1 MAVQSR
7 VSAPGRGRMVV
18 QSRVSA
24 LVGGRLAILVALI
37 VLVVLPRGAP
47 NREIL
52 TFFLTLLETSGLEN
66 YHELEVSKYKIF
78 SKCSTHGHYVLRKS
92 CIFEPRIR
100 GSFRDLKF
108 PRKYGKC

>member
-66 YHELEVSKYKIF
+66 YHELEVSKHESF
-78 SKCSTHGHYVLRKS
+78 STCSAHGYYILRKS
-92 CIFEPRIR
+92 RIMKPRIC
-100 GSFRDLKF
+100 GSCRYLKF
-108 PRKYGKC
+108 PRK